1 MDNNFGFD
9 HFSSFIGSDNKRR
22 KIEDLK
28 NYLEE
33 IKVKNITVV
42 DEIDIG
48 DIVKLKNRDYNVV
61 VKFKDYISKSGIKS
75 DFAGKKTNSED
86 QEYLVIFDRYEIEK
100 IIQKK
105 IKRRKDNEKDTR

>member
-61 VKFKDYISKSGIKS
+61 VRFKDYISSNGIKT
-75 DFAGKKTNSED
+75 DFAGEKTNGED
-86 QEYLVIFDRYEIEK
+86 QGYLVLFDRYEIER

-105 IKRRKDNEKDTR
+105 NKEEER